1 MILPSLI
8 LVLSACGVFAL
19 LVVIQVIVKA
29 PKPVQR
35 AAGGVIMGLCALA
48 VVNLASLFTGVSL
61 PLSPLTIGV
70 SGAAGIPGV
79 TMLLLLNLIL
89 K

>member
-1 MILPSLI
+1 MPSLI

-19 LVVIQVIVKA
+19 LVVVQVIVKA

-48 VVNLASLFTGVSL
+48 VVNLAGFFTGVSL

>member
-1 MILPSLI
+1 MPSLI

>member
-1 MILPSLI
+1 MQGLYF
-8 LVLSACGVFAL
+8 VLTACGVFGL
-19 LVVIQVIVKA
+19 LVVIQLIVRS
-29 PKPVQR
+29 PRPVQR
-35 AAGGVIMGLCALA
+35 AAGGVITGLVALA
-48 VVNLASLFTGVSL
+48 AVDLTGFFTGVSL

-79 TMLLLLNLIL
+79 TMMLLLNLIL

>member
-1 MILPSLI
+1 MILL
-8 LVLSACGVFAL
+8 LTACGVFGL
-19 LVVIQVIVKA
+19 LVVIQLVVRA
-29 PKPVQR
+29 PRPVQR
-35 AAGGVIMGLCALA
+35 AAGGVITGLFALA
-48 VVNLASLFTGVSL
+48 AVNLTGFFTGVSL

-79 TMLLLLNLIL
+79 TMMLLLNLIL

>member
-1 MILPSLI
+1 
-8 LVLSACGVFAL
+8 VFAL
-19 LVVIQVIVKA
+19 LVIIQMIVKS
-29 PKPVQR
+29 PKPFQR
-35 AAGGVIMGLCALA
+35 AIGGIITGLCALA
-48 VVNLASLFTGVSL
+48 AVNLTGMFTGVTL

-79 TMLLLLNLIL
+79 TMLLLLNLIF

>member
-1 MILPSLI
+1 MQG
-8 LVLSACGVFAL
+8 LVLVLTACGVFGL
-19 LVVIQVIVKA
+19 LVVIQLIVRS
-29 PKPVQR
+29 PRPVQR
-35 AAGGVIMGLCALA
+35 AAGGVITGLAALA
-48 VVNLASLFTGVSL
+48 AVELTGFFTGVSL

-79 TMLLLLNLIL
+79 TMMLLLNLIL